1 MTAATLRSLT
11 TTHSDDHD
19 GAADPPL
26 WLVGLDLAS
35 VLLFAVEGG
44 LMAVSAGFAL
54 VGILAVAFL
63 SALGGGLIRDLLV
76 QRHPPA
82 ALGSVAYPAVA
93 LAGGLLAA
101 FGHDALAALMPGM
114 RMPLDAVGLGM
125 MCGIG
130 AVVALGRHMSSLGA
144 ILLGTISAVGG
155 GVIRDIMTGDVPM
168 VMRHDTA
175 AVAAAAGATVTVVT
189 MRLGVRSQV
198 AAVLGATT
206 CVGLSLA
213 ATYLGWR
220 LPGLTA

>member
-11 TTHSDDHD
+11 ATHHPEQD
-19 GAADPPL
+19 ADAPPL

-63 SALGGGLIRDLLV
+63 SALGGGLVRDLLV

-93 LAGGLLAA
+93 LAGGLVAA
-101 FGHDALAALMPGM
+101 FGHHALGVLLPGM
-114 RMPLDAVGLGM
+114 RTPFDAAGLGM

-130 AVVALGRHMSSLGA
+130 AVVALERHMSSLGA

-155 GVIRDIMTGDVPM
+155 GVVRDIMTGTVPS
-168 VMRHDTA
+168 VMRHDVS

-189 MRLGVRSQV
+189 LRLGVRSQV
-198 AAVLGATT
+198 AAVLGAAT
-206 CVGLSLA
+206 CVGLALA
-213 ATYLGWR
+213 ATCLGWR
-220 LPGLTA
+220 LPGLAD